1 MTEKARLKVQKTK
14 KGTRVGVL
22 EFGSGKTMPLP
33 PFYQVDEGHDG
44 LECEVERENGQIKRV
59 CVRGQELPRKGGAHA
74 TAEKRGSGVSA
85 PVPRERV
92 SAAYKG
98 PGLFLS
104 GKVFLPSDTRECLKN
119 QEMDNFGLYL
129 YKAAGYNEKEK
140 AFSFSLPGGKVKWAP
155 PLAPGDFFRLLDE
168 RRREALRAS
177 GMEFRRLVAEL
188 GGRLVVGLGAE
199 SVHEVSLTL
208 HPLYGFPYVPASAI
222 KGAVRN
228 AVIRDRFGG
237 REDRSWDDTFFCL
250 VFGHRGQQGKVR
262 FFDAYPL
269 DPPTVVMD
277 VVNPHYVPYYQGAG
291 NMPPGDYYNPV
302 PVFFGAVEK
311 TRLVLYL
318 GMDGEIGKEMGN
330 EPLEKAVEW
339 LGRALSIY
347 GLGAKTALGYG
358 LMFLNDGNS

>member
-1 MTEKARLKVQKTK
+1 MT
-14 KGTRVGVL
+14 
-22 EFGSGKTMPLP
+22 
-33 PFYQVDEGHDG
+33 
-44 LECEVERENGQIKRV
+44 
-59 CVRGQELPRKGGAHA
+59 
-74 TAEKRGSGVSA
+74 
-85 PVPRERV
+85 
-92 SAAYKG
+92 
-98 PGLFLS
+98 
-104 GKVFLPSDTRECLKN
+104 PSRTL
-119 QEMDNFGLYL
+119 
-129 YKAAGYNEKEK
+129 
-140 AFSFSLPGGKVKWAP
+140 
-155 PLAPGDFFRLLDE
+155 
-168 RRREALRAS
+168 REALAHLD
-177 GMEFRRLVAEL
+177 EAELVALTRDLVRIPSVVRPGDPGATEAPVAEFVARWLDKEGLAVEVQAVAPGRPNVLAWLGEGERTLLLEGHTDVVTEGDPAAWRYPPFAATLAEGRIWGRGAADMKGGLAAAMTAAAALKRSGARL

-208 HPLYGFPYVPASAI
+208 HPLYGFPYVPASTI

-228 AVIRDRFGG
+228 AVIRDMFGG
-237 REDRSWDDTFFCL
+237 REDRAWDDTFFCL

-277 VVNPHYVPYYQGAG
+277 LVNPHYVPYYQGVG

-311 TRLVLYL
+311 THLVLYL

-339 LGRALSIY
+339 LGRAFSIY